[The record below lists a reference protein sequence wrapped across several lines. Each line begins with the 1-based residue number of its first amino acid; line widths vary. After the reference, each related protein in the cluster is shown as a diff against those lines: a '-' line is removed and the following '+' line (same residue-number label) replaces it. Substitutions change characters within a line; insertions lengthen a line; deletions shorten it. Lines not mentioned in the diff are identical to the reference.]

1 METLAMPGRRKGR
14 IMNTSRMAGV
24 IIVAS
29 LLTAGP
35 DRICWAGSTGGALYF
50 DGTDDYLSVTGFSM
64 TTQALTVEAWVSIS
78 WYPVYP
84 AYGKI
89 MDFGGPT
96 PGGRFTLQ
104 STPTGVNF
112 SIDGGGPPPVAPDAY
127 VEASLSLSAWHHVA
141 GTWES
146 SGTMH
151 LYVDGVMVD
160 TGTYAV
166 SQLTI
171 ASGNSHY
178 IGKRYASYSGADDVV
193 DCFAGALD
201 ELRIWNVV
209 LTPEQIAA
217 AYNQPVA
224 GNTQGLVS
232 YWCFGEGAGV
242 VTGDSTGHGWSA
254 ILGGDGSGSDL
265 PIWVV
270 TGAPLIPEPA
280 TLSLLALGGLAMIR
294 RR

>member
-1 METLAMPGRRKGR
+1 MHVRQMVG
-14 IMNTSRMAGV
+14 MA
-24 IIVAS
+24 IAS
-29 LLTAGP
+29 LLLSIGP
-35 DRICWAGSTGGALYF
+35 GRICWAGNALYF

-127 VEASLSLSAWHHVA
+127 VEAPLILSTWHHVA

-146 SGTMH
+146 SGIMH
-151 LYVDGVMVD
+151 LYVDGILVD

-171 ASGNSHY
+171 ASGNSSY
-178 IGKRYASYSGADDVV
+178 IGKRYTTYSGDDGAV
-193 DCFAGALD
+193 DCFAGAID
-201 ELRIWNVV
+201 ELRVWNVV
-209 LTPEQIAA
+209 RTPEQIAA
-217 AYNQPVA
+217 DYNQQVA

-232 YWCFGEGAGV
+232 YWHFDEGAGV

-265 PIWVV
+265 PIWMVS
-270 TGAPLIPEPA
+270 GAPTIPEPA
-280 TLSLLALGGLAMIR
+280 SLSLLALGGLAVIR
-294 RR
+294 RRRK